1 MKAKFQLSDDA
12 GSWEAPTVPRK
23 HCSAGCARLSSW
35 KSQDRPQSNMSVDI
49 VQSLYLGIGGRGPVG
64 GGPGDGGYCD
74 DLMREGILM
83 DWKGLWR
90 GVVAARVLTK
100 LDTTCSVCVKD
111 KSEFLLIVWSGVG
124 DVRVQYIIYIKAWKG
139 GGKDKR
145 SKSGI

>member
-1 MKAKFQLSDDA
+1 M
-12 GSWEAPTVPRK
+12 
-23 HCSAGCARLSSW
+23 
-35 KSQDRPQSNMSVDI
+35 
-49 VQSLYLGIGGRGPVG
+49 
-64 GGPGDGGYCD
+64 
-74 DLMREGILM
+74 
-83 DWKGLWR
+83 
-90 GVVAARVLTK
+90 LTK